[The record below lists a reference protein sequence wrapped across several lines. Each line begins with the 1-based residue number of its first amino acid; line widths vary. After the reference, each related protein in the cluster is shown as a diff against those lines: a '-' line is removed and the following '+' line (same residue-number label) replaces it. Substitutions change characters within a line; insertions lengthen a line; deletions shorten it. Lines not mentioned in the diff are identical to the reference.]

1 MVSKLFRLMAYIKQC
16 IHLGLV
22 SFQIHQRVIYL
33 KVIVVWFHLKL
44 WQMSQK
50 SKDYKLLHFEFFIMD
65 FHLWFFFFFFF
76 FFVLFFFFN
85 EVSAYFICDF
95 IIHQKTLPETL
106 SDPGKLPRKNT
117 SFTEAFM
124 KKTKANFLSDYRIF
138 CLLRQLLHQIRQS

>member
-50 SKDYKLLHFEFFIMD
+50 KQRLEITSFWILHNGLSFVI
-65 FHLWFFFFFFF
+65 FFFFFIFAL
-76 FFVLFFFFN
+76 VLLFN
-85 EVSAYFICDF
+85 KVSAYFICDL